1 MMKNELKI
9 KKGDI
14 VELKTKQ
21 ELLNSGWVSINSR
34 LSKNNCID
42 LLAGM
47 QKTLGTIVEVDVD
60 VPYQEYFVTTYSL
73 SYSYDTIKKINGM
86 ELSFRDALDDIRKE
100 IYN

>member
-1 MMKNELKI
+1 MKNELKI